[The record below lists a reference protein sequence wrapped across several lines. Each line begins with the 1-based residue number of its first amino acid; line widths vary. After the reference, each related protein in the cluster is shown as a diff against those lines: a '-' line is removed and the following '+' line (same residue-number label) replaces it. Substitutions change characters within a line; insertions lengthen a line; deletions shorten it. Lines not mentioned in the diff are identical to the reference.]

1 VRTLGEFAGLPAEA
15 LTPLLGRRALP
26 LQRLAQGVSEE
37 PVGVKKARG
46 EGFREV
52 VEFEEDQWDTPVLVG
67 VLRGMAGR
75 LMARVR
81 GAGVEI
87 RQIGLT
93 VRYTDREENRR
104 TRALAEPTAL
114 EGELDGQLGLLLAE
128 TWVRRVRLRALTL
141 EGGRVYRPSAQM
153 ELFTDE
159 GGKRPAQMALAAAI
173 DRLRRAHGAGIVR
186 RGWEMG
192 ERGA

>member
-1 VRTLGEFAGLPAEA
+1 
-15 LTPLLGRRALP
+15 
-26 LQRLAQGVSEE
+26 
-37 PVGVKKARG
+37 
-46 EGFREV
+46 
-52 VEFEEDQWDTPVLVG
+52 
-67 VLRGMAGR
+67 
-75 LMARVR
+75 
-81 GAGVEI
+81 VEI

-173 DRLRRAHGAGIVR
+173 DGLRKAHGAGIVR
-186 RGWEMG
+186 RGWELG